1 MTGAELRTA
10 RKTMGL
16 NQTEFGKLVGAIRH
30 SIAHWERKQGKLTCI
45 STVRDILDVLGYDK
59 AAISR
64 QETHERLK
72 RLFG

>member
-1 MTGAELRTA
+1 MGAPEEITSI
-10 RKTMGL
+10 
-16 NQTEFGKLVGAIRH
+16 NQTELGKLVRVSHH
-30 SIAHWERKQGKLTCI
+30 SIAHGERKQGKLTCI